1 MRAFDRRQLI
11 AVRDLDLAGT
21 VREVF
26 ESAVRM
32 GIDAL
37 SVLGATEK
45 EIIAAEGAYRALDLA
60 RLEAQGA
67 TGNMHAGP
75 VPIYDIAGKQV
86 RG

>member
-1 MRAFDRRQLI
+1 
-11 AVRDLDLAGT
+11 
-21 VREVF
+21 
-26 ESAVRM
+26 
-32 GIDAL
+32 
-37 SVLGATEK
+37 VLGATEE

-67 TGNMHAGP
+67 TGDMHAGP